1 MSKFGAGKSGGFCS
15 THNMLSGSTVLANL
29 ARALRNQT
37 PQRSSASKRASV
49 CLILRINQSLQ
60 SHPKGLVYPSAGLD
74 LKDFEGNNIEGVFQG
89 IENRKGI
96 DDGYQDTLECLF
108 IKRADIEN
116 DPWSGQVALPGG
128 KQEEQ
133 DDSND
138 FKTAVREAQEEVG
151 LNLGDADQY
160 RYLGPM
166 NEREITGH
174 GKIIKGFA
182 MVPHVFLH
190 MPGLNERPKIFAQ
203 EGEVAGA
210 RWTDLNVLRPSNISW
225 DRIRREYYWDK
236 GVQKYKQGKYA
247 FPSIRLPSEGD
258 ATCTEHLDFTLWG
271 LTYGVLSDAITM
283 GGGETINDPPFRKLE
298 DR

>member
-1 MSKFGAGKSGGFCS
+1 
-15 THNMLSGSTVLANL
+15 MLSGSTVLANL

-182 MVPHVFLH
+182 MVPHV
-190 MPGLNERPKIFAQ
+190 
-203 EGEVAGA
+203 
-210 RWTDLNVLRPSNISW
+210 LRPSNISW